1 MFTFIW
7 HTFFFDPVYNTLV
20 FFIDIFPNGDV
31 GLAIIA
37 TVVIVKFLLF
47 PLSIKAV
54 KTQKIMREIDP
65 KLREI
70 KEKYKDKREEL
81 AKATMEIYREAGM
94 NPFASIGVMFLQIP
108 FIIALYLAV
117 SNGGGV
123 SLPGINLDI
132 LYSFVSSPSSVSMN
146 FLGFFDITSKSI
158 VLALTAGI
166 LQYINVRFAMPKP
179 PARDPDAAPSFKAD
193 FSRNMHMQMLY
204 VMPVI
209 IVMTAYALGST
220 IALYFVVSNIMTI
233 AQEYFVKKHR

>member
-1 MFTFIW
+1 MAAGLEEQQIYEPQQIKKRALAVFSQTFVLIQAISAI
-7 HTFFFDPVYNTLV
+7 L
-20 FFIDIFPNGDV
+20 
-31 GLAIIA
+31 LAIA
-37 TVVIVKFLLF
+37 CFGLFLSANSL
-47 PLSIKAV
+47 
-54 KTQKIMREIDP
+54 
-65 KLREI
+65 
-70 KEKYKDKREEL
+70 EL
-81 AKATMEIYREAGM
+81 ARKTD
-94 NPFASIGVMFLQIP
+94 
-108 FIIALYLAV
+108 LY
-117 SNGGGV
+117 
-123 SLPGINLDI
+123 I